1 MKRLIFAV
9 LALVLLTTGA
19 AVAQTT
25 GTTTQTQTGTTAAPT
40 VDPTTDADADRG
52 TANPGDP
59 AEVDVDTGTMD
70 QGISRVYT
78 GTQGQGTA
86 GVPQGN
92 TLNNNTTGTT
102 NNNNTTGTMNTTGT
116 TTGTGLANETE
127 QGEGMDVDVDTG
139 DRAAGAVDV
148 DVTSTTDADTDA
160 SGINETG
167 DLGDN
172 AGAYGDQDTLPNT
185 ASPLPLVALIGFAA
199 LFAAFSVRRFAR
211 RNV

>member
-19 AVAQTT
+19 AVAQTGTT

-59 AEVDVDTGTMD
+59 AEVDVDPGTMD
-70 QGISRVYT
+70 QGVSRVYT

-102 NNNNTTGTMNTTGT
+102 T
-116 TTGTGLANETE
+116 TTGVAPETE

-139 DRAAGAVDV
+139 SRANGAVDV
-148 DVTSTTDADTDA
+148 DVTRTTDADTDA
-160 SGINETG
+160 SGVNETG
-167 DLGDN
+167 ETGDMGDN
-172 AGAYGDQDTLPNT
+172 AGAYGDQDTLPST
-185 ASPLPLVALIGFAA
+185 ASDMPLVALIGFAA
-199 LFAAFSVRRFAR
+199 LFAALALRRFTA
-211 RNV
+211 